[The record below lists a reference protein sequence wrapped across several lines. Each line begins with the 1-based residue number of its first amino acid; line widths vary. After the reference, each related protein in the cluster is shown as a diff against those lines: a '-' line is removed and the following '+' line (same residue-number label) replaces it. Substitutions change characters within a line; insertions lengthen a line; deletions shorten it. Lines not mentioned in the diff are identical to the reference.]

1 MIQGLQDDTY
11 VLLMDDDGEMR
22 EDLQLPSVMYKTDD
36 DMKTTELIKHYC
48 ELVDSGANIDIY
60 CSVLSAVGQEK
71 IIPDEFSVAVTP
83 SLLIPPGYKIDSQS
97 LKNIDLEKTV
107 NDFNLKEEIDIKDNK
122 EANSFGEIFDTKNI
136 PKNIR
141 KLVDE
146 ETLGISLGERRG
158 IDILFGNIPKT
169 GVIIDSKKEA
179 LRIKK
184 NKLSKQDI
192 NSTPSPAVDINSGKP
207 LLIK

>member
-1 MIQGLQDDTY
+1 MKIKFLLILVFLTSLGL
-11 VLLMDDDGEMR
+11 L
-22 EDLQLPSVMYKTDD
+22 S
-36 DMKTTELIKHYC
+36 
-48 ELVDSGANIDIY
+48 S
-60 CSVLSAVGQEK
+60 CSDFRKAVGQE
-71 IIPDEFSVAVTP
+71 IVIPDEFSVAVTP
-83 SLLIPPGYKIDSQS
+83 TLLIPPGYEIDPKV
-97 LKNIDLEKTV
+97 LKNNDIDKT
-107 NDFNLKEEIDIKDNK
+107 NDNFDLKEEIDIKDNK
-122 EANSFGEIFDTKNI
+122 EASSFSEIFDTKNI
-136 PKNIR
+136 PQNIR

-184 NKLSKQDI
+184 NKLTKQDI
-192 NSTPSPAVDINSGKP
+192 NSNPSPGVDINSGKP

>member
-1 MIQGLQDDTY
+1 MKIKFLLILVFLTSLGL
-11 VLLMDDDGEMR
+11 L
-22 EDLQLPSVMYKTDD
+22 S
-36 DMKTTELIKHYC
+36 
-48 ELVDSGANIDIY
+48 S
-60 CSVLSAVGQEK
+60 CSDFRKAVGQEK
-71 IIPDEFSVAVTP
+71 VIPDEFSVVALPT
-83 SLLIPPGYKIDSQS
+83 LLIPPGYEIDPKV
-97 LKNIDLEKTV
+97 LKNNDLDKT
-107 NDFNLKEEIDIKDNK
+107 NDNFNLKEEIDIKVNK
-122 EANSFGEIFDTKNI
+122 EANSFGEIFNTTNI

>member
-1 MIQGLQDDTY
+1 MKIK
-11 VLLMDDDGEMR
+11 LL
-22 EDLQLPSVMYKTDD
+22 LFFVF
-36 DMKTTELIKHYC
+36 LIP
-48 ELVDSGANIDIY
+48 LGMLSS
-60 CSVLSAVGQEK
+60 CSDFRKAVGKEVV
-71 IIPDEFSVAVTP
+71 IPDEFSVAVTP
-83 SLLIPPGYKIDSQS
+83 SLIIPPGYAIDPKVI
-97 LKNIDLEKTV
+97 KNNDLYKTSD
-107 NDFNLKEEIDIKDNK
+107 NFNLKEDININDKK
-122 EANSFGEIFDTKNI
+122 EVNSFSEIFETKNV
-136 PKNIR
+136 PKDIR

-146 ETLGISLGERRG
+146 ETLGISLSERRG

-192 NSTPSPAVDINSGKP
+192 NSNPSPAVDINSGKP

>member
-1 MIQGLQDDTY
+1 
-11 VLLMDDDGEMR
+11 
-22 EDLQLPSVMYKTDD
+22 
-36 DMKTTELIKHYC
+36 MKIKFLIIFIF
-48 ELVDSGANIDIY
+48 LIPMGMLSS
-60 CSVLSAVGQEK
+60 CSDFRKAVGKEVVV
-71 IIPDEFSVAVTP
+71 PDEFSVAVTP
-83 SLLIPPGYKIDSQS
+83 SLLIPPGYQIDPQV
-97 LKNIDLEKTV
+97 LKNNDLENS
-107 NDFNLKEEIDIKDNK
+107 NDNFNLNREIDIKDK
-122 EANSFGEIFDTKNI
+122 KDANSFGELFDTKNV
-136 PKNIR
+136 PKDIR

-146 ETLGISLGERRG
+146 ETLGISLDERTG

-192 NSTPSPAVDINSGKP
+192 NSNPSPAVDINSGKP

>member
-1 MIQGLQDDTY
+1 MKIKFLLILVFLTSLGL
-11 VLLMDDDGEMR
+11 L
-22 EDLQLPSVMYKTDD
+22 S
-36 DMKTTELIKHYC
+36 
-48 ELVDSGANIDIY
+48 S
-60 CSVLSAVGQEK
+60 CSDFRKAVGQE
-71 IIPDEFSVAVTP
+71 IVIPDEFSVAVTP
-83 SLLIPPGYKIDSQS
+83 TLLIPPGYEIDPKV
-97 LKNIDLEKTV
+97 LKNNDMDKT
-107 NDFNLKEEIDIKDNK
+107 NDNFDLKEEIDIKDNK
-122 EANSFGEIFDTKNI
+122 EASSFSEIFDTKNI

-184 NKLSKQDI
+184 NKLSKQDV
-192 NSTPSPAVDINSGKP
+192 NSNPSPAVDINSGKP

>member
-1 MIQGLQDDTY
+1 MKIKFLLILVFLTSLGL
-11 VLLMDDDGEMR
+11 L
-22 EDLQLPSVMYKTDD
+22 S
-36 DMKTTELIKHYC
+36 
-48 ELVDSGANIDIY
+48 S
-60 CSVLSAVGQEK
+60 CSDFRKAVGQE
-71 IIPDEFSVAVTP
+71 IVIPDEFSVAVTP
-83 SLLIPPGYKIDSQS
+83 TLLIPPGYEIDPKV
-97 LKNIDLEKTV
+97 LKNNDMDKT
-107 NDFNLKEEIDIKDNK
+107 NDNFDLKEEIDIKDNK
-122 EANSFGEIFDTKNI
+122 EASSFSEIFDTKNI
-136 PKNIR
+136 PQNIR

-184 NKLSKQDI
+184 NKLTKQDI
-192 NSTPSPAVDINSGKP
+192 NSNPSPGVDINSGKP